1 MKVPVAGH
9 PELQR
14 ILNTAAEYD
23 FVTFLPGILPQ
34 TSFHNPHLVVS
45 TKLLD
50 GNPAEWH
57 RLPGYSLPAIGRVA
71 PAFVASNWRPFD
83 RDHLFDDLRS
93 ELSDPSA

>member
-1 MKVPVAGH
+1 MAGFYSARPSRPRAPTWPIIAPSFPQSEYLAVKVPVAGH

-57 RLPGYSLPAIGRVA
+57 RLPG
-71 PAFVASNWRPFD
+71 
-83 RDHLFDDLRS
+83 
-93 ELSDPSA
+93 